1 MTAAKRVAEGR
12 RRSLLAWAAMALP
25 ALALGGA
32 NRASAQVASA
42 PADRP
47 REVDAL
53 LGAWQR
59 TDGNYIIL
67 VRSVGAFGQL
77 EAMYI
82 NPRQLPFSKAVA
94 VRDGD
99 ALRLR
104 FELRAGGYDGSV
116 YELRYERA
124 SDRLVGSFYQ
134 AVAKQRFDVVF
145 ERKVR

>member
-1 MTAAKRVAEGR
+1 MQASLACALLGIGSAKRVA
-12 RRSLLAWAAMALP
+12 
-25 ALALGGA
+25 
-32 NRASAQVASA
+32 AQSTPA

-47 REVDAL
+47 RDVDAL

-94 VRDGD
+94 TRDGD
-99 ALRLR
+99 VLRAT

-116 YELRYERA
+116 YELRYDRGN
-124 SDRLVGSFYQ
+124 DRLVGSFYQ
-134 AVAKQRFDVVF
+134 AVAKQRFEVLF
-145 ERKVR
+145 ERKAR

>member
-1 MTAAKRVAEGR
+1 MRRPRSTTRRRQLQAWVAFMLLGIGSAKR
-12 RRSLLAWAAMALP
+12 AAAQAAP
-25 ALALGGA
+25 
-32 NRASAQVASA
+32 ASA
-42 PADRP
+42 DKP
-47 REVDAL
+47 RDVDAL

-67 VRSVGAFGQL
+67 VSGIGAFGQL

-94 VRDGD
+94 TRDGD
-99 ALRLR
+99 MLRAT

-116 YELRYERA
+116 YELAYDRTK
-124 SDRLVGSFYQ
+124 DRLVGSFYQ

>member
-1 MTAAKRVAEGR
+1 MRTLHSTARRRLLQASVACALLGIGSAKRVA
-12 RRSLLAWAAMALP
+12 AQAAA
-25 ALALGGA
+25 
-32 NRASAQVASA
+32 ASA
-42 PADRP
+42 DMP
-47 REVDAL
+47 RDVDAL

-67 VRSVGAFGQL
+67 VRGVGAFGQL

-94 VRDGD
+94 TRDGD
-99 ALRLR
+99 ALRAT

-116 YELRYERA
+116 YELSYDRA
-124 SDRLVGSFYQ
+124 NDRLVGSFYQ

-145 ERKVR
+145 ERKAR

>member
-1 MTAAKRVAEGR
+1 MRTPRSTAR
-12 RRSLLAWAAMALP
+12 RRQLQAWVVCALLGMGSAKHAAAQ
-25 ALALGGA
+25 AAA
-32 NRASAQVASA
+32 ASA
-42 PADRP
+42 DKP
-47 REVDAL
+47 RDVDVL

-59 TDGNYIIL
+59 IDGNYIIL
-67 VRSVGAFGQL
+67 VRGVGAFGQL

-94 VRDGD
+94 TRDGD
-99 ALRLR
+99 MLRAT

-116 YELRYERA
+116 YELAYDRA
-124 SDRLVGSFYQ
+124 NDRLVGSFYQ

>member
-1 MTAAKRVAEGR
+1 MHKPCSPGR
-12 RRSLLAWAAMALP
+12 RRQLHAWSAFVLLGLGSATRVAAQAAP
-25 ALALGGA
+25 AG
-32 NRASAQVASA
+32 SA
-42 PADRP
+42 PADKP

-77 EAMYI
+77 DAMYI

-94 VRDGD
+94 TREGD
-99 ALRLR
+99 MLRAT

-116 YELRYERA
+116 YELAYDRGT
-124 SDRLVGSFYQ
+124 DRLVGNFYQ